1 MTVTHT
7 PARGTGPAPAAPRR
21 LIIRRGL
28 PTAVLL
34 ALLVILVVLPVGFVL
49 HSAFTAGS
57 RSGGT
62 GLTLANFGVLFT
74 GAMTGAMLNSALVGL
89 GSTFLA
95 LTFGCGLAFLAA
107 RTDAPG
113 RRLIY
118 FIGVLPL
125 FLPAFVGAL
134 AWSVLGSPA
143 SGLINLALAE
153 VGLPPLVDIYS
164 YGGVVFVLSLYYAP
178 YAFML
183 VHAALSLMNPDLEDA
198 ASLHGAG
205 TGAMLR
211 TVSFPLVKPAVLGS
225 AVLIFALTVENFPV
239 AQVIGV
245 PSQLD
250 TLPTLIYRLM
260 NASPA
265 RSGEAAA
272 VAVLLTLLLMLAVA
286 VQHRVVSRTR
296 FTTLTG
302 KGVRARR
309 IPLHRWRFPAL
320 AAALLY
326 FLLSTVLP
334 VAALAV
340 SALQTSP
347 YLADLDQLGAP
358 GALSVL
364 PMLDVIGSED
374 FRSVLG
380 NSVIVGVG
388 AAVAGTVL
396 CFALSYTRH
405 RSRSAGRGVLEYVAM
420 LPLAVPAIV
429 LGLGLLR
436 TWLTIPVPVFGTLL
450 VLIIACVAIFLPQ
463 GYRGVSSSILQLD
476 WDLEDSAVMLGAPRS
491 RAIATVTVPLLRVGL
506 SSTFLLLLMLAMRE
520 LTAVLFLYTTDTRV
534 LSIAI
539 FDAYDNGSLHD
550 AALLSLLYCAVIA
563 VLAAVARRLGAK
575 EAA

>member
-1 MTVTHT
+1 MTATHS
-7 PARGTGPAPAAPRR
+7 PARDAAPAPPARR
-21 LIIRRGL
+21 RSIRRGL
-28 PTAVLL
+28 PTVVLL
-34 ALLVILVVLPVGFVL
+34 ALLVLLVVLPAGFVL
-49 HSAFTAGS
+49 RSALTTE
-57 RSGGT
+57 SGG
-62 GLTLANFGVLFT
+62 GGAWTLDNFDVLFT
-74 GAMTGAMLNSALVGL
+74 STMSGAMLNSALVGL
-89 GSTFLA
+89 GSTALA
-95 LTFGCGLAFLAA
+95 LLFGCGLAFLAA
-107 RTDAPG
+107 RTDVPG

-118 FIGVLPL
+118 FFGILPL

-134 AWSVLGSPA
+134 AWAVLGSPA
-143 SGLINLALAE
+143 SGLINLVLSEA
-153 VGLPPLVDIYS
+153 GLPRMVDIYS
-164 YGGVVFVLSLYYAP
+164 YGGVVFVLGLYYAP

-198 ASLHGAG
+198 ANLHGAG

-211 TVSFPLVKPAVLGS
+211 TVSFPLVTPAVLGS

-245 PSQLD
+245 PGQID

-272 VAVLLTLLLMLAVA
+272 VAVFLTVLLMLAVA
-286 VQHRVVSRTR
+286 GQHRMVARTR

-309 IPLHRWRFPAL
+309 IPLGRWRLPAL
-320 AAALLY
+320 AAAVLY
-326 FLLSTVLP
+326 FFLSMVLP
-334 VAALAV
+334 VAALTVA
-340 SALQTSP
+340 ALQTSP
-347 YLADLDQLGAP
+347 YLGDLSQLGEP

-364 PMLDVIGSED
+364 PALDVIGSED
-374 FRSVLG
+374 FHAVLR

-388 AAVAGTVL
+388 AAVAGTAL

-405 RSRSAGRGVLEYVAM
+405 RTASPGRGLLEYVAM

-429 LGLGLLR
+429 LGLGLLW
-436 TWLTIPVPVFGTLL
+436 TWLAIPLPVFGTLL
-450 VLIIACVAIFLPQ
+450 VLIIACVAVFLPQ
-463 GYRGVSSSILQLD
+463 GFRGVSSSILQLD
-476 WDLEDSAVMLGAPRS
+476 RDLEDSAVMLGAARA

-539 FDAYDNGSLHD
+539 FDVYDNGSLHD
-550 AALLSLLYCAVIA
+550 AALLSLLYCAVIG
-563 VLAAVARRLGAK
+563 VLAAVTRRLGAK

>member
-1 MTVTHT
+1 MTLTHT
-7 PARGTGPAPAAPRR
+7 PSRDKPAAAATGRR
-21 LIIRRGL
+21 LVRRGL
-28 PTAVLL
+28 PTALLL
-34 ALLVILVVLPVGFVL
+34 AVLVILVVLPAGFVL
-49 HSAFTAGS
+49 HDAFTADGAK
-57 RSGGT
+57 
-62 GLTLANFGVLFT
+62 LTLSNFGVLFT
-74 GAMTGAMLNSALVGL
+74 DTMAGAMLNSALVGL
-89 GSTFLA
+89 GSTALA
-95 LTFGCGLAFLAA
+95 LTFGCGLAFLSA

-118 FIGVLPL
+118 FFGILPL

-134 AWSVLGSPA
+134 AWAVLGSPA
-143 SGLINLALAE
+143 SGLLNLVLGE
-153 VGLPPLVDIYS
+153 VGVPPLVDIYS
-164 YGGVVFVLSLYYAP
+164 YGGVVFVLGLYYAP
-178 YAFML
+178 YAFLL

-205 TGAMLR
+205 TGSMLR
-211 TVSFPLVKPAVLGS
+211 TVSFPLVKPAVLGA

-245 PSQLD
+245 PGQLD

-272 VAVLLTLLLMLAVA
+272 VAVLLTVLLMLAVA
-286 VQHRVVSRTR
+286 VQHRVVSRTT

-302 KGVRARR
+302 KGIRARR
-309 IPLHRWRFPAL
+309 IALRRWRFPAL
-320 AAALLY
+320 AAASLY
-326 FLLSTVLP
+326 FLLSMVLP

-340 SALQTSP
+340 AALQTSP
-347 YLADLDQLGAP
+347 YLADLSQLGTS

-364 PMLDVIGSED
+364 PALDVIGSAD
-374 FRSVLG
+374 FLSVLG
-380 NSVIVGVG
+380 NSVTVGIG

-405 RSRSAGRGVLEYVAM
+405 RTRSAGRGVLEYVAM

-436 TWLTIPVPVFGTLL
+436 TWLTIPLPVFGTLL

-476 WDLEDSAVMLGAPRS
+476 RDLEDSAVMLGATRG

-563 VLAAVARRLGAK
+563 VLAALARRFGAK
-575 EAA
+575 ESV

>member
-1 MTVTHT
+1 MTATDAPPRET
-7 PARGTGPAPAAPRR
+7 PAPPTARR
-21 LIIRRGL
+21 RPIRRGL

-34 ALLVILVVLPVGFVL
+34 AVLVVLVILPAGFVL
-49 HSAFTAGS
+49 HSAFTAD
-57 RSGGT
+57 GG
-62 GLTLANFGVLFT
+62 GLTLSNFGVLFT
-74 GAMTGAMLNSALVGL
+74 DSMAGAMLNSTLVGL
-89 GSTFLA
+89 GSTVLA
-95 LTFGCGLAFLAA
+95 LTFGCSLAFLSA
-107 RTDAPG
+107 RTDAPC
-113 RRLIY
+113 RKLIY
-118 FIGVLPL
+118 FFGILPL

-134 AWSVLGSPA
+134 AWAVLGSPA

-153 VGLPPLVDIYS
+153 VGVPPLVDIYS
-164 YGGVVFVLSLYYAP
+164 YGGVVFVLGLYYAP
-178 YAFML
+178 YAFLL

-205 TGAMLR
+205 TGSMLR
-211 TVSFPLVKPAVLGS
+211 TVSFPLVKPAVLGA

-245 PSQLD
+245 PGQLD

-265 RSGEAAA
+265 RSGDAAA
-272 VAVLLTLLLMLAVA
+272 VAVLLTVLLMLAVA
-286 VQHRVVSRTR
+286 VQHRAVSRTR

-309 IPLHRWRFPAL
+309 IALHRWRLPAL
-320 AAALLY
+320 AAACVY

-340 SALQTSP
+340 AALQTSP
-347 YLADLDQLGAP
+347 YLADLSQLGTP

-364 PMLDVIGSED
+364 PALDIIGSAD
-374 FRSVLG
+374 FLSVLG
-380 NSVIVGVG
+380 NSVTVGIG
-388 AAVAGTVL
+388 AAVTGTVL

-405 RSRSAGRGVLEYVAM
+405 RSRAAGRGVLEYVAM

-429 LGLGLLR
+429 LGLGLLQ
-436 TWLTIPVPVFGTLL
+436 TWLTIPLPVFGTLL
-450 VLIIACVAIFLPQ
+450 VLVIACVAIFLPQ
-463 GYRGVSSSILQLD
+463 GYRGVSASILQLD
-476 WDLEDSAVMLGAPRS
+476 RDLEDSAVMLGATRG

-520 LTAVLFLYTTDTRV
+520 LTAVLFLYTADTRV

-563 VLAAVARRLGAK
+563 VLAALARRFGAK
-575 EAA
+575 EAV